1 MKINKGLNGILVI
14 KEFAKNPK
22 RPILVLE
29 FILSKKL
36 SQSIWNFRKKAMNSL
51 CKAVK
56 GQMPISAFMEI
67 GATLLSKWRLEGLPF
82 LSSNKIYKMVGNFR
96 WNSNQRTDH
105 GGKREKIVC
114 QFQLFCD
121 TQILREINF
130 GKLKLLKNCAIEI
143 KTATVQH

>member
-1 MKINKGLNGILVI
+1 MGFSNQRICQ
-14 KEFAKNPK
+14 NPK
-22 RPILVLE
+22 RSKLVLE
-29 FILSKKL
+29 IVLSKKIVQIYL
-36 SQSIWNFRKKAMNSL
+36 KFPKKRPWNSL

-105 GGKREKIVC
+105 GGKRKKIVC
-114 QFQLFCD
+114 QFQHFCD
-121 TQILREINF
+121 TQILREITF
-130 GKLKLLKNCAIEI
+130 GELKLLK
-143 KTATVQH
+143 TVHLNFRQPI

>member
-1 MKINKGLNGILVI
+1 MKINKGLNGVLVI

-22 RPILVLE
+22 RSKLVLE
-29 FILSKKL
+29 IILSKKL
-36 SQSIWNFRKKAMNSL
+36 SQSIWNFQKKAMNFL

-96 WNSNQRTDH
+96 WNSNQMAGVGT
-105 GGKREKIVC
+105 GSEGKIWWCPVKCKI
-114 QFQLFCD
+114 FRKSFFYKESLKP
-121 TQILREINF
+121 TIL
-130 GKLKLLKNCAIEI
+130 
-143 KTATVQH
+143 

>member
-1 MKINKGLNGILVI
+1 MGFSNQRICQ
-14 KEFAKNPK
+14 NPK
-22 RPILVLE
+22 RSKLVLE
-29 FILSKKL
+29 IVLSKKIVQIYL
-36 SQSIWNFRKKAMNSL
+36 KFPKKRPWNSL

-67 GATLLSKWRLEGLPF
+67 GATLLSKWRLEDLPF

-114 QFQLFCD
+114 QFQHFCD

-130 GKLKLLKNCAIEI
+130 GTNWNC
-143 KTATVQH
+143 